1 MRRRLADSRSAA
13 CRAIDEGRVRVTG
26 VAEPRAATLVAPSAA
41 VTIIEPTH
49 KWAGRGG
56 DKLAGA
62 LEEFAVDVT
71 GRKALDVGA
80 STGGFT
86 DVLLANGASA
96 VTAIDVGYGQLVW
109 RLRQDPRVTV
119 LDRTNFRHVDV
130 AEIGAPFD
138 LVVVDV
144 SFISVAML
152 AERLAEAGHAG
163 TDYIVLVK
171 PQFEVGKGRVGKGGI
186 VSEPSLHRSAIEQV
200 ATALEAT
207 GLGVVHLTR
216 SPIEGA
222 KGNREFFLHLRPG
235 PAADL
240 SAKLF
245 EVTAP

>member
-1 MRRRLADSRSAA
+1 MA
-13 CRAIDEGRVRVTG
+13 G

-41 VTIIEPTH
+41 VVVSEPTH

-56 DKLAGA
+56 DKLAAA
-62 LEEFAVDVT
+62 LDQFAVNVT
-71 GRKALDVGA
+71 GRTALDVGA

-86 DVLLANGASA
+86 DVLLANGAST
-96 VTAIDVGYGQLVW
+96 VTAVDVGYGQLVW

-119 LDRTNFRHVDV
+119 IDRTNFRHVDV

-138 LVVVDV
+138 VVVVDV

-152 AERLAEAGHAG
+152 AGRLAEAGHAG

-186 VSEPSLHRSAIEQV
+186 VSDPSLHRAAIEQV
-200 ATALEAT
+200 ATALEAA
-207 GLGVVHLTR
+207 GLGSVHLAR

-240 SAKLF
+240 SIDLV
-245 EVTAP
+245 EVTTP